1 MTKVTTEMVKRLRD
15 ATGAGVLD
23 AKKALEA
30 ADGNFEE
37 AVDALRAKG
46 AALAAKRADREASEG
61 VIETYTHLASR
72 IGVMLELNCETDFV
86 ARNEQFQELAHD
98 LALHVAAMNPQ
109 YLSREDVPQ
118 ADLERETEVL
128 KEQAAAEGKPTHIVD
143 KIVEGRLKKFYG
155 EKCLMEQPF
164 VKNEDVTVEELITD
178 AIGTIGENIVLRR
191 FARFELGETI
201 D

>member
-1 MTKVTTEMVKRLRD
+1 MTKVTTEMVKKLRD

-61 VIETYTHLASR
+61 VIETYTHLANR

-98 LALHVAAMNPQ
+98 LALHIAAMNPQ

-128 KEQAAAEGKPTHIVD
+128 KEQAAAEGKPEHIVE

-191 FARFELGETI
+191 FARYELGETV